1 MAEPEAA
8 RVAILLV
15 NYKTAEMTLEGLDQL
30 IDCVGHEHAIL
41 LLDNG
46 SGPEEEAT
54 LRSWVGEHPA
64 VELTCLGSN
73 RGYCAAM
80 NIGIEWAGEQGTSYV
95 LFLNN
100 DVRVEN
106 GFLSTMVE
114 VLGNDSQVAGVVPT
128 VLRPDGKVWSQGAEI
143 GFCPN
148 LNRLLGEG
156 RQAAPRGTGPR
167 SVGYLPGACALYRLD
182 DLQAVQGLDEEYF
195 MYFEDAL
202 LGQLLRDRGRV
213 LLWLPWV
220 RVVHD
225 ASSSSGRGRTPLR
238 KYMTAVNSMSFLKN
252 RFSFKLWVAFLL
264 FDCLGLPLAYLT
276 GGLRAGWAKTVGIWD
291 GIRGHR
297 ISATDVA
304 RWMAP

>member
-1 MAEPEAA
+1 MADTEEA

-15 NYKTAEMTLEGLDQL
+15 NYRTAKMTLECLEQL
-30 IDCVGHEHAIL
+30 IDVVGDGNAVFL
-41 LLDNG
+41 ADNG
-46 SGPEEEAT
+46 SGPEEEEI
-54 LRSWVGEHPA
+54 LRSWVHEHPE
-64 VELTCLGSN
+64 VELACLGSN

-80 NIGIEWAGEQGTSYV
+80 NLGIKWAGEHGAQYV

-100 DVRVEN
+100 DVRVEK
-106 GFLSTMVE
+106 GFLATMVE
-114 VLGNDSQVAGVVPT
+114 VLENDPLLAGVAPT

-143 GFCPN
+143 AFSPN

-156 RQAAPRGTGPR
+156 RKAAPRGTGPR
-167 SVGYLPGACALYRLD
+167 SVGYIPGACALYRFD
-182 DLQAVQGLDEEYF
+182 DLQAVKGLDEEYF

-202 LGQLLRDRGRV
+202 LGHVLRSRGRQ

-238 KYMTAVNSMSFLKN
+238 KYMTAVNSLSFLKG
-252 RFSFKLWVAFLL
+252 RFSLKLWVAFLF

-276 GGLRAGWAKTVGIWD
+276 GGSRAGWAKTVGILD
-291 GIRGHR
+291 GLRGR
-297 ISATDVA
+297 RVSATDVS
-304 RWMAP
+304 RWIVP